1 MAAPDRH
8 RRGTAEVRPFHVR
21 LVEGR
26 RRTVLEFTGDC
37 DMATHRHARDAI
49 DAAWATGTS
58 SIVIDLTGVEFMDSS
73 GVMHLLEAQ
82 RAAEASGRELSLR
95 LGGPVRRIMELC
107 GVLQYFALEP

>member
-1 MAAPDRH
+1 MRHYDLMKGHECPRGSASEACMAAPDRH

-82 RAAEASGRELSLR
+82 
-95 LGGPVRRIMELC
+95 
-107 GVLQYFALEP
+107 